1 MSKEVKNCG
10 VKKRNY
16 QNLNWMIRLFALMD
30 KRLGKRR
37 LIKLKEVINSYPVM
51 LKKFTKLE

>member
-1 MSKEVKNCG
+1 
-10 VKKRNY
+10 
-16 QNLNWMIRLFALMD
+16 MIRLFALID

-51 LKKFTKLE
+51 LKKYTKLE